1 MRIWFFI
8 GFLLAIDAYSFQ
20 ALRLWTQSWPSSAKY
35 AVNLLFWAIPA
46 FAIGLTLASLNG
58 LTDHWNKNFLTY
70 ARTGIFIIYLSKFVV
85 LPFLAIDDL
94 RRGFQ
99 WIIEKTW
106 RPTGF
111 SLSRSRFLSNVGLAL
126 GSIPFFSLTYG
137 MIRNPYRYKLFQ
149 TTIEFDDLPH
159 QLDGLRI
166 VQISDIHSGSFM
178 FKEPVKAAI
187 DLINEQRADLV
198 FFTGDLVNDKATEM
212 RPYMDVFDKIQAKHG
227 VYSVLGNHD
236 YGDYAE
242 WESEQA
248 KEANLDELKAIHRR
262 LGWNLLLN
270 EHRLLDV
277 NGAQLAILG
286 VENHSAHLRFPRRG
300 DLAAAIQG
308 AEGAAFKVLLSHDP
322 SHWDMEV
329 NKQFNDIHLTLSGHT
344 HGMQFGIEIP
354 GWIKWSPIK
363 YMYKQWAGL
372 YQNGAQYLYVN
383 RGLGFLGYPGRVGIL
398 PEVACI
404 ELRKKSAASLS

>member
-35 AVNLLFWAIPA
+35 AVNLVFWAIPV
-46 FAIGLTLASLNG
+46 FAIGLTLAALNG

-126 GSIPFFSLTYG
+126 GSIPLFSLTYG

-159 QLDGLRI
+159 QLNGLRI

-363 YMYKQWAGL
+363 Y
-372 YQNGAQYLYVN
+372 
-383 RGLGFLGYPGRVGIL
+383 
-398 PEVACI
+398 
-404 ELRKKSAASLS
+404 